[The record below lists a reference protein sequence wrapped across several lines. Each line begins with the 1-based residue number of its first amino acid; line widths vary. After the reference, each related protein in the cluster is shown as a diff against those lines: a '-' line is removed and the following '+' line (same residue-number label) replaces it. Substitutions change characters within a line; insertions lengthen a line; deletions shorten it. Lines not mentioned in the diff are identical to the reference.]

1 MGRSLRGM
9 WKRITG
15 REAGGDE
22 ADWLPQNA
30 PLRGLRYVCGPY
42 LVRMSVHPFGHR
54 VGAYRAAWRGK
65 AGLESKLYRFRPPA
79 AEQLACGL
87 NAPAMVAASL
97 FDPLINR
104 MHPTCRQSEYFDHAV
119 IGLFVPFLWYF
130 IGRLADNGDSA
141 RFRSCIR
148 AHKVWACLGVFV
160 LSAFATLI
168 GASFFLTSPLDYLV
182 LRVCMLG
189 WIGLGVFTLLAG
201 MRGGRATAAP
211 A

>member
-1 MGRSLRGM
+1 MKRMGYRRTLPLVAFGTYAALIWFGCPYIRLAGESAHAAPRGEGTLGWNPSCM
-9 WKRITG
+9 
-15 REAGGDE
+15 DF
-22 ADWLPQNA
+22 
-30 PLRGLRYVCGPY
+30 V
-42 LVRMSVHPFGHR
+42 
-54 VGAYRAAWRGK
+54 
-65 AGLESKLYRFRPPA
+65 PPA
-79 AEQLACGL
+79 AEQLAYGL
-87 NAPAMVAASL
+87 NAPAMVAAPL

-201 MRGGRATAAP
+201 MRGGRATALP